1 MWIALSGSSLGKRTW
16 QKETACVRLL
26 SLPLAKSAV
35 LLQPHSFTDSRVYF
49 FRPPTVVRRPAALRG
64 ASRPSG
70 PDWNCR
76 KKNTAGFS
84 ISPMGDSLHGLHPV
98 RQPNTSLLKYLSVCL
113 SLDIDIHSISSF
125 FRLIRYSIL
134 SPCTK

>member
-16 QKETACVRLL
+16 QKKTACACLL

-35 LLQPHSFTDSRVYF
+35 LLQLHSFMDSRVYF

-76 KKNTAGFS
+76 EKTIQLASPSLSWETAY
-84 ISPMGDSLHGLHPV
+84 MD
-98 RQPNTSLLKYLSVCL
+98 
-113 SLDIDIHSISSF
+113 
-125 FRLIRYSIL
+125 SIL
-134 SPCTK
+134 